1 MTLLRFAPS
10 PTGYLHI
17 GNARVALLNALLAQK
32 LGGAFLLR
40 IDDTDTERSKEE
52 YTTAIQQDLRWLGI
66 SWQREEVQS
75 TRFDRY
81 QAALER
87 LKASGRAY
95 PCYDTP
101 EELDLMRKTV
111 LGAGRPPIYDR
122 SALRLN
128 DAERAAFEAGGRQP
142 HWRFKLDHDQ
152 DIDWCD
158 MARGDVHFEARNL
171 SDPVLYRADGR
182 PLYTITSVVDDGEM
196 GISHILRGE
205 DHVSNT
211 ATQIQLF
218 EALGFDVPEFAHL
231 PLLVGAD
238 GKPLS
243 KRWSSDALRQTC
255 AEYEPE
261 ALAAF
266 LVALGT
272 SHAAEP
278 VAGLT
283 DLLEGFDIAGYGKA
297 SPRFDVDALNALNG
311 RQLQHG
317 DYQRYSER
325 LSELGIPEDQQADFW
340 TTISGNIGH
349 FAETED
355 WWRIISDI
363 PDTVEMT
370 DEDTEFCREAAQ
382 ALDDTVV
389 STEGYQAWITA
400 LKKSTGRKGKSLFMP
415 IRLALSGRSGG
426 PELDKL
432 IALMGVESARTRLKR
447 QIYSQSPYHR
457 SVY

>member
-1 MTLLRFAPS
+1 MTSPLLRFAPS

-32 LGGAFLLR
+32 LGGEFLLR
-40 IDDTDTERSKEE
+40 IDDTDTERSREE
-52 YTTAIQQDLRWLGI
+52 YATAIREDLQWLGI

-75 TRFDRY
+75 LRFERY
-81 QAALER
+81 HTALER

-95 PCYDTP
+95 ACYDTP
-101 EELDLMRKTV
+101 EELDLMRKTA

-122 SALRLN
+122 SALRLSE
-128 DAERAAFEAGGRQP
+128 AEWAAYEAEGRRP
-142 HWRFKLDHDQ
+142 HWRFKLDHET
-152 DIDWCD
+152 DIDWQD
-158 MARGDVHFEARNL
+158 MARGEVHFEARNL
-171 SDPVLYRADGR
+171 SDPVLYREDGR

-196 GISHILRGE
+196 GVSHILRGE

-218 EALGFDVPEFAHL
+218 AALGFDVPEFAHL

-255 AEYEPE
+255 GEYEPE
-261 ALAAF
+261 ALSAF

-278 VAGLT
+278 INALA
-283 DLLEGFDIAGYGKA
+283 DLIASFDIGGYGKA

-317 DYQRYSER
+317 DHHHYAEKLRAI
-325 LSELGIPEDQQADFW
+325 GIPDDKIAHFW
-340 TTISGNIGH
+340 ATISGNISR
-349 FAETED
+349 FSESAD
-355 WWRIISDI
+355 WWRIISEA
-363 PDTVEMT
+363 PDDAEMSA
-370 DEDTEFCREAAQ
+370 EDTEFCRSAAET
-382 ALDDTVV
+382 L
-389 STEGYQAWITA
+389 TENYTDWIA
-400 LKKSTGRKGKSLFMP
+400 GLKKSSGRKGKSLFMP
-415 IRLALSGRSGG
+415 IRQALTGRSGG
-426 PELDKL
+426 PELDRL
-432 IALMGVESARTRLKR
+432 IALMGVKVAKSRLQR
-447 QIYSQSPYHR
+447 
-457 SVY
+457 